1 MEQSVRMR
9 VSAAWHKWRDISSL
23 LLNKSLPLK
32 NRARVYDACIRS
44 VLLYGAEG
52 WPVTERVAN
61 ILTSCDRRM
70 LRYMAGV
77 TWRDRLRS
85 EEVAERCGV
94 DTLDVLLR
102 RRRLRWFGHV
112 KRRGQEEPLSKIME
126 LEVDG
131 RRPRGCPKKSWRK
144 IVEADMRLVG
154 VSEVDA
160 LDRAKW
166 RKQISRQTP

>member
-1 MEQSVRMR
+1 M
-9 VSAAWHKWRDISSL
+9 
-23 LLNKSLPLK
+23 
-32 NRARVYDACIRS
+32 
-44 VLLYGAEG
+44 
-52 WPVTERVAN
+52 TERILS

-94 DTLDVLLR
+94 ETLDVLLR

-112 KRRGQEEPLSKIME
+112 KRRGQEEPLGRILE

-131 RRPRGCPKKSWRK
+131 RRPRGRPKKSWRK
-144 IVEADMRLVG
+144 IVETDMRLVG
-154 VSEVDA
+154 VSELDA